1 LKRFSQHEKKGVT
14 RLHQLRQDDAET
26 FQEVLLFFLQHTSK
40 VDKLLAEFRDN
51 AHFLCEGEK
60 MLTQKRRQLVRFSNV
75 SKQHSLTEMLF

>member
-1 LKRFSQHEKKGVT
+1 MKRFSQHEKKGVT

-51 AHFLCEGEK
+51 AHFLCGGEK
-60 MLTQKRRQLVRFSNV
+60 NADAKTPSACQIQQRQQTAF
-75 SKQHSLTEMLF
+75 FD

>member
-1 LKRFSQHEKKGVT
+1 MRHLPAGESP
-14 RLHQLRQDDAET
+14 DDAET

-60 MLTQKRRQLVRFSNV
+60 TADGKTASACQIQQRQQTAF
-75 SKQHSLTEMLF
+75 FD